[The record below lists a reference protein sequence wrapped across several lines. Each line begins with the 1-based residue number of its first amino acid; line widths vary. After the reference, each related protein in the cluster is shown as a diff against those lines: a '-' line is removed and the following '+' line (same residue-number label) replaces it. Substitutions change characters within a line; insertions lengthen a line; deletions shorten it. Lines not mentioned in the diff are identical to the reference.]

1 MNWKLLALLP
11 LLLVGCSSAPTEKSE
26 VPSEYVPA
34 VYCIVDAQFT
44 DDDTVLLDMPGY
56 PYGMDDEP
64 MEISKE
70 TYNQL
75 EVEFCPVYD
84 PRMNSTGSK

>member
-1 MNWKLLALLP
+1 MNWKLLAFLP
-11 LLLVGCSSAPTEKSE
+11 LLLVGCSPPPPEKAEST
-26 VPSEYVPA
+26 PSPP
-34 VYCIVDAQFT
+34 VYCIVDAQFI
-44 DDDTVLLDMPGY
+44 DEDTVLLDMPGY

-64 MEISKE
+64 IEITKE

-75 EVEFCPVYD
+75 EVEFCHHSD